1 MNLKNQRKNQNNNL
15 NLNLLAQ
22 HKGSMSSN
30 RHSIENNN
38 NRILI
43 LNEECKDNDILFNT
57 FSSKI
62 KIEEKKSQ
70 KGQNSHIKR
79 KENKKINK
87 IRKAQSANF
96 NKIKYYDDEEDRK
109 RDSYLYLEKL
119 KKYYSLHNNI
129 YNNNKSKYSSKSQ
142 SSKTNKIRITTKTN
156 EIKNTNDNYTN
167 SKLSM
172 TIDSNNKR
180 SNIYYNIIQKNTT
193 YSHFNK
199 NNKINN
205 NISEIINTRKKF
217 NETYNHFYYIEHN
230 NSNKKAISKKNNNTS
245 DYSSLNDYWKKRNKD
260 NSIKIVKIRK
270 ELLKKGQ
277 EDINSVPKINN
288 KSKELVNNSIK
299 KENDNFKYNKIF
311 DKLFHKKNMSNSN
324 IARKKRY
331 NTKPKINQK
340 SKNMTRTI
348 DDLFLWNTKRK
359 NKIKENETTI
369 YKKQIF
375 HKKNIN
381 LTSETILKERRPFY
395 LNKKVE
401 DRLLEQGKYIKL
413 KNNKIKNKF
422 INEITEQ
429 KKYSN
434 INFNNSKSIKSKYMP
449 KEESKNNEN
458 NSKINKSNNI
468 FNFNY
473 DYNINRFNKRNSLFD
488 KNQSNILKELNDK
501 TPIEQKLLKKN
512 MMTLPLQNYM
522 KSRVNH
528 QRNNIQIKYN
538 NTDLFNINYK
548 HNTNNKEEIK
558 LNSIN
563 NNEKN
568 NLNEKNSI
576 ASNSKD
582 KRLEDLRKIMDF
594 SEKLYKNQ
602 NKIIS

>member
-22 HKGSMSSN
+22 HKGSISSN
-30 RHSIENNN
+30 HHSIENNN

-172 TIDSNNKR
+172 TIDSNNKK

-205 NISEIINTRKKF
+205 DISEIINTRKKF

-311 DKLFHKKNMSNSN
+311 DKLFHKKSMSNSN

-348 DDLFLWNTKRK
+348 DDLFLWNTKRQ

-434 INFNNSKSIKSKYMP
+434 INFNNSKSIKSKYMS

-501 TPIEQKLLKKN
+501 TPIDQKLLKKN

-582 KRLEDLRKIMDF
+582 KRLEDLRKIIDF

>member
-1 MNLKNQRKNQNNNL
+1 MNLKNQRKNQNNEL
-15 NLNLLAQ
+15 NLNILSQ
-22 HKGSMSSN
+22 HKGSMGSN
-30 RHSIENNN
+30 RYSIEKNN
-38 NRILI
+38 NRILV
-43 LNEECKDNDILFNT
+43 LNEERKDNDILFNT
-57 FSSKI
+57 FSTKI
-62 KIEEKKSQ
+62 KIEENKNQ
-70 KGQNSHIKR
+70 KIQNTHNKR
-79 KENKKINK
+79 KENK
-87 IRKAQSANF
+87 IRKAQSANY
-96 NKIKYYDDEEDRK
+96 NKIKYYDNEEDRK
-109 RDSYLYLEKL
+109 RDSYLYLVKL

-129 YNNNKSKYSSKSQ
+129 YNNNNKSKFSSKSQ
-142 SSKTNKIRITTKTN
+142 SSKINKIRITTKTN

-172 TIDSNNKR
+172 TIDSNNKKN
-180 SNIYYNIIQKNTT
+180 NIYYNIIQRNTS

-199 NNKINN
+199 DNKINN
-205 NISEIINTRKKF
+205 DISDIINTRKKF
-217 NETYNHFYYIEHN
+217 NETYNHFYYIEQH
-230 NSNKKAISKKNNNTS
+230 NSNKQDNKKINNTS

-277 EDINSVPKINN
+277 EDIKSAPKINN

-299 KENDNFKYNKIF
+299 KGNDNFKYNDIF
-311 DKLFHKKNMSNSN
+311 DRLFHQKNLSNSN
-324 IARKKRY
+324 ITRKKRY

-340 SKNMTRTI
+340 SKKMTRTI
-348 DDLFLWNTKRK
+348 DDLFLWNTKRQ
-359 NKIKENETTI
+359 NKIKENESTI

-375 HKKNIN
+375 HKKNVN

-395 LNKKVE
+395 INKKVE

-413 KNNKIKNKF
+413 KNNKMKKKF

-458 NSKINKSNNI
+458 NSNINRSHNI

-501 TPIEQKLLKKN
+501 TTIDQKLLNKN
-512 MMTLPLQNYM
+512 LMTLPLQNYM

-528 QRNNIQIKYN
+528 HRNNIQIKYN

-548 HNTNNKEEIK
+548 HNTNNNEEVK
-558 LNSIN
+558 FNLIN

-568 NLNEKNSI
+568 ISNDKNSI

-582 KRLEDLRKIMDF
+582 KRLEDLKKIMDF
-594 SEKLYKNQ
+594 SEKLYKNK

>member
-22 HKGSMSSN
+22 HKGSISSN

-205 NISEIINTRKKF
+205 DISEIINTRKKF

-288 KSKELVNNSIK
+288 KSKELLNNSIK

-311 DKLFHKKNMSNSN
+311 DKLFHKKKMSNSN

-395 LNKKVE
+395 LIKKVE

-501 TPIEQKLLKKN
+501 TTIDQKLLNKN

-548 HNTNNKEEIK
+548 HNTNNKEEVK

-568 NLNEKNSI
+568 YSNEKNSI

-582 KRLEDLRKIMDF
+582 KRLEDLRKIIDF

-602 NKIIS
+602 NKINY

>member
-62 KIEEKKSQ
+62 KYEEKKSQ

-205 NISEIINTRKKF
+205 DISEIINTRKKF

-277 EDINSVPKINN
+277 EDINSVPQINN

-311 DKLFHKKNMSNSN
+311 DKLFHKKKMSNSN

-381 LTSETILKERRPFY
+381 LTSETILKERRLFY

-501 TPIEQKLLKKN
+501 TTIDQKLLNKN
-512 MMTLPLQNYM
+512 MKTLPLQNYM

-548 HNTNNKEEIK
+548 HNINNKEEVK
-558 LNSIN
+558 LNLIN

-568 NLNEKNSI
+568 YSNEKNGV
-576 ASNSKD
+576 ASDSKD
-582 KRLEDLRKIMDF
+582 KRLEDLRKIIDF

-602 NKIIS
+602 NKINY

>member
-1 MNLKNQRKNQNNNL
+1 MIYFYGILK
-15 NLNLLAQ
+15 
-22 HKGSMSSN
+22 
-30 RHSIENNN
+30 
-38 NRILI
+38 
-43 LNEECKDNDILFNT
+43 D
-57 FSSKI
+57 KI
-62 KIEEKKSQ
+62 
-70 KGQNSHIKR
+70 
-79 KENKKINK
+79 
-87 IRKAQSANF
+87 
-96 NKIKYYDDEEDRK
+96 
-109 RDSYLYLEKL
+109 KL
-119 KKYYSLHNNI
+119 KKI
-129 YNNNKSKYSSKSQ
+129 
-142 SSKTNKIRITTKTN
+142 
-156 EIKNTNDNYTN
+156 
-167 SKLSM
+167 
-172 TIDSNNKR
+172 
-180 SNIYYNIIQKNTT
+180 
-193 YSHFNK
+193 
-199 NNKINN
+199 
-205 NISEIINTRKKF
+205 
-217 NETYNHFYYIEHN
+217 
-230 NSNKKAISKKNNNTS
+230 
-245 DYSSLNDYWKKRNKD
+245 
-260 NSIKIVKIRK
+260 
-270 ELLKKGQ
+270 
-277 EDINSVPKINN
+277 
-288 KSKELVNNSIK
+288 
-299 KENDNFKYNKIF
+299 
-311 DKLFHKKNMSNSN
+311 
-324 IARKKRY
+324 
-331 NTKPKINQK
+331 
-340 SKNMTRTI
+340 
-348 DDLFLWNTKRK
+348 
-359 NKIKENETTI
+359 
-369 YKKQIF
+369 IF

-434 INFNNSKSIKSKYMP
+434 INFNNSKSIKSKYMS
-449 KEESKNNEN
+449 KEESKNNEI

-488 KNQSNILKELNDK
+488 KNQELNDK
-501 TPIEQKLLKKN
+501 TTIDQKLLNKN
-512 MMTLPLQNYM
+512 MKTLPLQNYM

-582 KRLEDLRKIMDF
+582 KRLEDLRKIIDF